1 MPNKFSMIWL
11 DLKDIIISLQNNS
24 YNIIIALMQS
34 LPHGEQ
40 TLLVS
45 NYEKLHLQKLKNDIL
60 RYTNSGLRVVQQQW
74 WKAMI
79 DTLELERRGSHQ
91 GGSWLLLQ
99 VKRTLAVQRMN
110 VNQSTEA
117 PALLH
122 TMVSEEK
129 GDIPKVCSYK
139 NVR

>member
-34 LPHGEQ
+34 LPHGEP

-79 DTLELERRGSHQ
+79 DMLELEWGTSHQ
-91 GGSWLLLQ
+91 GGSWLLEELLQ
-99 VKRTLAVQRMN
+99 VKRTLALQFCVQI
-110 VNQSTEA
+110 STSLQR
-117 PALLH
+117 PQH
-122 TMVSEEK
+122 Y
-129 GDIPKVCSYK
+129 IQWYQ
-139 NVR
+139 